1 MLWASNGTAYNINV
15 NTAYNI
21 NVNNAMHLEL
31 PFIIINN
38 ELLTSQEWLIKALWY
53 TQTVVMG

>member
-21 NVNNAMHLEL
+21 NVNNAIHLEL

-38 ELLTSQEWLIKALWY
+38 ELLTSQE
-53 TQTVVMG
+53 